1 MKHPKPHFIKHQG
14 KWLACYG
21 HVKGAEVVIASGRTL
36 RLALFAYWEA
46 LQPKPEVRN
55 PFLPKFI
62 ITAWRRLRGKK

>member
-1 MKHPKPHFIKHQG
+1 MAKHPKPHFIKHQG

-46 LQPKPEVRN
+46 LEPKNSSHPN
-55 PFLPKFI
+55 FI
-62 ITAWRRLRGKK
+62 ITVWRRLRGKK